1 MGDKKIRRIREETAN
16 PVMESLLFDF
26 LDHTLMLLCG
36 LIIIDAN

>member
-1 MGDKKIRRIREETAN
+1 MGGQKNSPHPGGNGE